1 MVHYNQ
7 ATDEGTIYVLVVK
20 QSFKQFRYFKQES
33 TCRPYTVCKVNKD
46 SIDKELQYV
55 HLGNIPYLASWHADS
70 LGPVLEQGDGRAPD
84 DLLDGGERVLAP

>member
-7 ATDEGTIYVLVVK
+7 ATDEGTIYVLVVNK
-20 QSFKQFRYFKQES
+20 ASNNSGIANKMEPVGFMGN
-33 TCRPYTVCKVNKD
+33 VGKD
-46 SIDKELQYV
+46 SINKELQYV
-55 HLGNIPYLASWHADS
+55 HGGNIPYLAAGHAHS